1 MIIDGAAQQAQ
12 FKRDLTGVIPH
23 LRAFARGLCGKSDL
37 ADDLVQE
44 TLLKAWTARDRF
56 EAGTSMRAWT
66 FVILRNVY
74 LSGLRRS
81 RFQGEYDES
90 AAERILSA
98 PAEQEGPM
106 HLSDLHRALM
116 TLAPERREALLLIG
130 AGGFSYE
137 EAAAI
142 AGCAVG
148 TIKSRVGR
156 ARAQLTTMIN
166 EGAITRRGKDDP
178 TANLAIMDEL
188 QRATEAGR

>member
-1 MIIDGAAQQAQ
+1 MLGSLPPLPE
-12 FKRDLTGVIPH
+12 FKRDLTAVIPH

-56 EAGTSMRAWT
+56 EPGTSIRAWT

-81 RFQGEYDES
+81 RFQGDYDETV
-90 AAERILSA
+90 AERILSA

-116 TLAPERREALLLIG
+116 MLAPERREALLLIG

-137 EAAAI
+137 EAATI

-156 ARAQLTTMIN
+156 ARAQLAIMIN
-166 EGAITRRGKDDP
+166 EGAIARRGKDDP
-178 TANLAIMDEL
+178 VANAAIMDEL
-188 QRATEAGR
+188 QRATQPRR

>member
-1 MIIDGAAQQAQ
+1 MMTAAQRLTAD
-12 FKRDLTGVIPH
+12 FKRELIAVIPQ
-23 LRAFARGLCGKSDL
+23 LRAFARGLCGRSDL

-44 TLLKAWTARDRF
+44 TLLKAWSARDRF
-56 EAGTSMRAWT
+56 EPGTNIRAWT

-81 RFQGEYDES
+81 RFHGDYDEA

-98 PAEQEGPM
+98 PAEQEAPL
-106 HLSDLHRALM
+106 HLADLHRALM

-156 ARAQLTTMIN
+156 ARAQLATMIEN
-166 EGAITRRGKDDP
+166 GALERRSKHDPVANVAIMEELQKATRR
-178 TANLAIMDEL
+178 
-188 QRATEAGR
+188 R